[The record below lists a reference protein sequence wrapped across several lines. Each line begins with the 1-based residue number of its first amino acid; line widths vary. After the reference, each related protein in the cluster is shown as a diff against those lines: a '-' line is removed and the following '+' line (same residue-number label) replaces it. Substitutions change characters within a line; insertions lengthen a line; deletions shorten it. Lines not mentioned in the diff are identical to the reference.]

1 MGRPGPCD
9 RFYDADRKEHVEIC
23 DVDDIETL
31 DTYKG
36 KVRVIR
42 AVITKEDGT
51 RKTWCLGIVGDRA
64 RVLADAAM
72 G

>member
-1 MGRPGPCD
+1 
-9 RFYDADRKEHVEIC
+9 
-23 DVDDIETL
+23 
-31 DTYKG
+31 
-36 KVRVIR
+36 VIR